1 MQVFPFDKKFNRK
14 NFYCGVYSLDHYI
27 HHQVS
32 QDIRKKLATCFVL
45 LDDDKNIIGYYTLSS
60 DGISRD
66 NVPFKFRKKI
76 PHNYSVPVIL
86 LGRLAVDKI
95 HKNKGYGAF
104 MLVDALKRSFQISE
118 KSIGAMAIIVDP
130 INDVA
135 LSFYEKYGFLKL
147 VDSGKMFLPMKVIK
161 DII

>member
-1 MQVFPFDKKFNRK
+1 
-14 NFYCGVYSLDHYI
+14 
-27 HHQVS
+27 
-32 QDIRKKLATCFVL
+32 
-45 LDDDKNIIGYYTLSS
+45 LSS

-66 NVPFKFRKKI
+66 NVPIKFRKKI

-95 HKNKGYGAF
+95 HKNKGYVAF